1 MMMMMMM
8 MMKMKMKMI
17 ETEDKDFGIL
27 GFFFSM
33 DFGLILSW
41 VWDGFSGFELIF
53 SCFCVDFEL
62 FLVWFC
68 SFCVRNI
75 KG

>member
-8 MMKMKMKMI
+8 MMKMKMI
-17 ETEDKDFGIL
+17 EAEDKDFGIL
-27 GFFFSM
+27 GFFF
-33 DFGLILSW
+33 LWILGW
-41 VWDGFSGFELIF
+41 VWDGFSGFELIL

-68 SFCVRNI
+68 
-75 KG
+75 